1 MKTTNQNNEHAVASA
16 RLQAVTWGVNSTW
29 AQEMIGC
36 VVSGHAS
43 TCAIEENNDDI
54 SASLPKIAKPDLG

>member
-1 MKTTNQNNEHAVASA
+1 MKNNNPKQRTFSCIRTKHAVM
-16 RLQAVTWGVNSTW
+16 WGVNSTW

-43 TCAIEENNDDI
+43 TCAIEENYDD
-54 SASLPKIAKPDLG
+54 SSTSLPKIAEKI